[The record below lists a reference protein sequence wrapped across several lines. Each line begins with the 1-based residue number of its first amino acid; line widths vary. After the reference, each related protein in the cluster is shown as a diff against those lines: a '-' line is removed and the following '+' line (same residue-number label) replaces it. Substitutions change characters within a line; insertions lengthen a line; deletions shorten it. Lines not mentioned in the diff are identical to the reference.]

1 VGDRE
6 LRGGGECTSCKASV
20 LIFLSILE
28 VIACKILKIVLIMKM
43 FTFVLT
49 QEKKLKLRPTNV
61 KKRAREG
68 ATHLYVVPLFL
79 VFSLD

>member
-1 VGDRE
+1 MGDRE

-61 KKRAREG
+61 KKGRGRALLIS
-68 ATHLYVVPLFL
+68 TLYLYSWYL
-79 VFSLD
+79 A